1 MVSVNIREHSP
12 PAIRDS
18 VAGKGHGRT
27 RGTIDFINF
36 SSAEV
41 YSGAAIVTFARRR
54 RFADLDIEG
63 EIQRSCV

>member
-1 MVSVNIREHSP
+1 VNIRRRPSAIP
-12 PAIRDS
+12 WPAK
-18 VAGKGHGRT
+18 VT
-27 RGTIDFINF
+27 VEPRGTIDFINF

-54 RFADLDIEG
+54 FFADLDIEG